1 MIWKK
6 AKLTRDLYPGG
17 VRPSSRGAQILWIG
31 TDNDRFDMAMLAVKS
46 TENASKIICSLR
58 PNLDSLKYPSF
69 NSPKVPTEAKVV
81 CRHVRSQGNLNC

>member
-1 MIWKK
+1 
-6 AKLTRDLYPGG
+6 
-17 VRPSSRGAQILWIG
+17 
-31 TDNDRFDMAMLAVKS
+31 MAMLAVKS